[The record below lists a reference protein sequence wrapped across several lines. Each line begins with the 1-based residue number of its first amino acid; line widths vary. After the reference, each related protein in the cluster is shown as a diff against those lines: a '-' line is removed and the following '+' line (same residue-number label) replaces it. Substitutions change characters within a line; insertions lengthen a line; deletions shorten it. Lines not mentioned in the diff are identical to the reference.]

1 MKNPLKTWTLI
12 LLTLLSTPLLAEET
26 VYVSDVLY
34 VPLRSGASIEYRIIN
49 AALKSGTKLA
59 RLEQSED
66 GVWSKVRIG
75 NGPDAVEGWIRNQ
88 YVAREMTSQ
97 LKLTLVETKLA
108 RSKKQSAK
116 FKALNKQLK
125 KENSALT
132 RKGNQVS
139 QSKSQISR
147 ELDALKQLSS
157 GAVELDKNYQELL
170 QKHEVTQTQRD
181 SLIAENVQLKGD
193 QSLSFM
199 LYGAGILL
207 LGVFLSIVLPALKPK
222 KGYSE
227 WR

>member
-1 MKNPLKTWTLI
+1 MKNPLKIWTLI
-12 LLTLLSTPLLAEET
+12 LLTFLCAPLLAEET

-88 YVAREMTSQ
+88 YVANEMTSQ
-97 LKLTLVETKLA
+97 LKLTLTETKLA
-108 RSKKQSAK
+108 RSEKSNAK

-125 KENSALT
+125 KENSTLT

-170 QKHEVTQTQRD
+170 QKHAVTQTQRD
-181 SLIAENVQLKGD
+181 SLMAENEQLEGD

-207 LGVFLSIVLPALKPK
+207 LGVFLAIALPALKPK

-227 WR
+227 WQ

>member
-1 MKNPLKTWTLI
+1 MKNPLKIWTLI
-12 LLTLLSTPLLAEET
+12 LLTLLSAPLLAEET

-75 NGPDAVEGWIRNQ
+75 NGPKAVEGWIRNQ
-88 YVAREMTSQ
+88 YVAKEMTSQ
-97 LKLTLVETKLA
+97 LKLTLTETKLA
-108 RSKKQSAK
+108 RSEKQNAEVKS
-116 FKALNKQLK
+116 LNKKLK

-132 RKGNQVS
+132 RKGNQAS

-147 ELDALKQLSS
+147 ELEALKQLSS
-157 GAVELDKNYQELL
+157 SAVELDKNYQELL

-181 SLIAENVQLKGD
+181 SLLAENDQLKSD
-193 QSLSFM
+193 QSLSFL

-207 LGVFLSIVLPALKPK
+207 LGVFLAIILPLLKPK

>member
-1 MKNPLKTWTLI
+1 MKNPLKIWTAL
-12 LLTLLSTPLLAEET
+12 LLTLLSAPLLAEET

-59 RLEQSED
+59 RLKQSED
-66 GVWSKVRIG
+66 AVWSKVRIG
-75 NGPDAVEGWIRNQ
+75 NGPEAIEGWIRNQ
-88 YVAREMTSQ
+88 YVTNEMTAQ
-97 LKLTLVETKLA
+97 LKLTLTETKLA
-108 RSKKQSAK
+108 RSKKQNAELK
-116 FKALNKQLK
+116 TLNKQLK
-125 KENSALT
+125 KENSTLT
-132 RKGNQVS
+132 REGKQVS
-139 QSKSQISR
+139 KSKSQISR

-157 GAVELDKNYQELL
+157 GAVELDKSYQELL

-181 SLIAENVQLKGD
+181 SLMAENEQLKGD

-207 LGVFLSIVLPALKPK
+207 LGVFLAIVLPALRPK

-227 WR
+227 WQ